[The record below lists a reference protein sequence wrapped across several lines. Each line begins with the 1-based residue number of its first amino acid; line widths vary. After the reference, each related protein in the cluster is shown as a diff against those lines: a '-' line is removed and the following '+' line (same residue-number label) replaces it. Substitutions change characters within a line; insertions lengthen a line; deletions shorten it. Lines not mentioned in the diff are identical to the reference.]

1 MWTTHKNA
9 KSQRI
14 QVLVDLICGTICA
27 ISALIGIIFFTKPEG
42 AISSVYFTISLSF
55 WIGYLALSL
64 FMVGLGISKYYQ
76 EKSFNPD
83 AIPKKKLKTPKVS

>member
-1 MWTTHKNA
+1 MGTSYRKA
-9 KSQRI
+9 KSQRS

-42 AISSVYFTISLSF
+42 AISPIFYIISLSF

-64 FMVGLGISKYYQ
+64 FMVGLGISRYYQ